1 MSWLLRRNMLPLHSN
16 SLARRPFA
24 SPLPLPPASLPS
36 PRETHIW
43 YVVPDE
49 LKDASLLYQYME
61 LLSPCERQS
70 VLRMNGER
78 LQKGALLA
86 RALVRTT
93 LARYTDGRL
102 SPKSFKFQKNRFGK
116 PEVEWDKYDL
126 WAPPPLQFNISHTST
141 MIACGVTLD
150 LPIGIDIEEKQR
162 KTSNNILSLAHRY
175 FSPVEVAYLK
185 TLADPECRQ
194 SEFIRLW
201 TLKEAYVKA
210 LGRGFSG
217 TPFKDFT
224 IRLEASNSK
233 QVTGELKSDAPSIV
247 VEAVDDPGIL
257 MNRWQFALFELNN
270 SHYTAVCMERDV
282 KNPDGENN
290 SLKLEVWRTLPF
302 VEDECVTETDAVKN
316 IIR

>member
-16 SLARRPFA
+16 SLARRPLA
-24 SPLPLPPASLPS
+24 SPPPLLPAPLPS
-36 PRETHIW
+36 PRETHLW
-43 YVVPDE
+43 YVVPDQ
-49 LKDASLLYQYME
+49 LKDASLLNQYMD

-93 LARYTDGRL
+93 LARYTDCRV
-102 SPKSFKFQKNRFGK
+102 SPKSFKFRKNRFGK
-116 PEVEWDKYDL
+116 PEVEWNKYDL

-141 MIACGVTLD
+141 MIACGVALD
-150 LPIGIDIEEKQR
+150 LPIGVDIEEKQR
-162 KTSNNILSLAHRY
+162 KTRNNILSLARRY
-175 FSPVEVAYLK
+175 FSPVEVAYLR
-185 TLADPECRQ
+185 TLADLESQRH
-194 SEFIRLW
+194 EFIRLW

-217 TPFKDFT
+217 APFKDFT

-233 QVTGELKSDAPSIV
+233 QVTGESKSDASRIV
-247 VEAVDDPGIL
+247 VEAVDHPGIL
-257 MNRWQFALFELNN
+257 MNRWHFALFELNN
-270 SHYTAVCMERDV
+270 SHYAAVCMERDV
-282 KNPDGENN
+282 KDPDRENN

-302 VEDECVTETDAVKN
+302 VEDECVTETAAVKN

>member
-116 PEVEWDKYDL
+116 PE
-126 WAPPPLQFNISHTST
+126 
-141 MIACGVTLD
+141 
-150 LPIGIDIEEKQR
+150 IGIDIEEKQR

-282 KNPDGENN
+282 KNPADGENN

>member
-1 MSWLLRRNMLPLHSN
+1 M
-16 SLARRPFA
+16 
-24 SPLPLPPASLPS
+24 
-36 PRETHIW
+36 
-43 YVVPDE
+43 
-49 LKDASLLYQYME
+49 
-61 LLSPCERQS
+61 
-70 VLRMNGER
+70 
-78 LQKGALLA
+78 
-86 RALVRTT
+86 
-93 LARYTDGRL
+93 
-102 SPKSFKFQKNRFGK
+102 SPKSFKFRKNRFGK
-116 PEVEWDKYDL
+116 PEVEWDNYDL

-175 FSPVEVAYLK
+175 FTSVEAAYLK

-217 TPFKDFT
+217 APFKDFT
-224 IRLEASNSK
+224 IRLEASNGK
-233 QVTGELKSDAPSIV
+233 QVTGDSKSDGPSIV

-257 MNRWQFALFELNN
+257 MNRWKFALFELNN

-282 KNPDGENN
+282 KNPADGENN

>member
-93 LARYTDGRL
+93 LARYGRL

-116 PEVEWDKYDL
+116 PE
-126 WAPPPLQFNISHTST
+126 
-141 MIACGVTLD
+141 
-150 LPIGIDIEEKQR
+150 IGIDIEEKQR

-282 KNPDGENN
+282 KNPADGENN